1 MAFGVSANRSLASR
15 GPSPGFRF
23 ALYAILAVTLMYLD
37 QRGEWLAQVRY
48 VLQGAAYPIQIA
60 VSSPSTAWRWMQD
73 SFQSRDVLR
82 AENERLLKRQRELEM
97 QAMRYDALAR
107 ENAELRGLR
116 AALPPVAERFMIAE
130 VMNVEP
136 NSLRQSVLLN
146 VGSQNGVFKS
156 QAVMDD
162 FGLLG
167 QTTHVGP
174 WSCEVILIT
183 DPEHQLPVVIERT
196 GVRTIAVGTGSELT
210 LPYLPGNADV
220 KPGDLLLT
228 SGLGGVFPQG
238 YPVARVAETSREALQ
253 GLAQIRAVPLAK
265 IDQAREV
272 MLVWFR
278 PTHPAAP
285 GATSGADLKQGDVR
299 VQAQGVPPKPKP
311 PATDG
316 TQTSAPPASGAASAS
331 APKAGDKTP
340 TSGSAPTSGTPA
352 SSASTSGARTG
363 GSASAA
369 KPGQTSATPTSGTAS
384 ASSSSSSPKP
394 AAGTPA
400 AGAREAAP
408 ASAPA
413 TSSSTPSVEANA
425 PAASPSTTPPEP
437 RQ

>member
-23 ALYAILAVTLMYLD
+23 ALYAIIAVTLMYLD

-48 VLQGAAYPIQIA
+48 VLQGAAYPIQLA

-82 AENERLLKRQRELEM
+82 AENARLLKRQRELEM

-196 GVRTIAVGTGSELT
+196 GVRTIAVGTGNELT

-253 GLAQIRAVPLAK
+253 GLAQIRAVPLAR
-265 IDQAREV
+265 IAQAREV

-278 PTHPAAP
+278 PTHPATP
-285 GATSGADLKQGDVR
+285 GATSGADLKQGDAR
-299 VQAQGVPPKPKP
+299 VQAQVAPPKPKP
-311 PATDG
+311 AVTDG
-316 TQTSAPPASGAASAS
+316 AQTSAAPASGAASAS
-331 APKAGDKTP
+331 APKAGERGA
-340 TSGSAPTSGTPA
+340 TSGSPPNAGTATSGAATSGSNSSTTPTGTPA
-352 SSASTSGARTG
+352 PS
-363 GSASAA
+363 
-369 KPGQTSATPTSGTAS
+369 
-384 ASSSSSSPKP
+384 
-394 AAGTPA
+394 AAGT
-400 AGAREAAP
+400 RAAP
-408 ASAPA
+408 R
-413 TSSSTPSVEANA
+413 STPSPSATETSDSAAADANA
-425 PAASPSTTPPEP
+425 PAASSSSPPPEP
-437 RQ
+437 QR

>member
-37 QRGEWLAQVRY
+37 QRGEWLAQVRS

-60 VSSPSTAWRWMQD
+60 VSSPSTAWRWLQD

-196 GVRTIAVGTGSELT
+196 GVRTIAVGTGTELT

-253 GLAQIRAVPLAK
+253 GLAQIRAVPLAR
-265 IDQAREV
+265 IAQAREV

-285 GATSGADLKQGDVR
+285 GATSGADLKQGDAR

-311 PATDG
+311 ADT
-316 TQTSAPPASGAASAS
+316 TQTSAAPASGAASANAPKAGDKTPTSGSAASGGAARATTSGANSSAPASGAASAS

-340 TSGSAPTSGTPA
+340 TSGSATNAG
-352 SSASTSGARTG
+352 ASTPRAT
-363 GSASAA
+363 
-369 KPGQTSATPTSGTAS
+369 TS
-384 ASSSSSSPKP
+384 P
-394 AAGTPA
+394 AAA
-400 AGAREAAP
+400 ESSN
-408 ASAPA
+408 SA
-413 TSSSTPSVEANA
+413 SVEANA
-425 PAASPSTTPPEP
+425 PAASATPPEP
-437 RQ
+437 QR